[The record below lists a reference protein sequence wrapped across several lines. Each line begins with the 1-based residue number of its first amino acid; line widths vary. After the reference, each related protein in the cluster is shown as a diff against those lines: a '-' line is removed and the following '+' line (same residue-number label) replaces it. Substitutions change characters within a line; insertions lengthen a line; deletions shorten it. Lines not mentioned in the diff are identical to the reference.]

1 MTARGIILTEHD
13 VAELNRLIE
22 SRTAFDRHD
31 LELKPEGR
39 VFSGGVERLELDR
52 CRSAISGRE
61 GYGCQAAGHVAAL
74 KVGDDARPERGRL
87 AEP

>member
-31 LELKPEGR
+31 LEACPQPLAVSTLPGITWCDLG
-39 VFSGGVERLELDR
+39 S
-52 CRSAISGRE
+52 
-61 GYGCQAAGHVAAL
+61 
-74 KVGDDARPERGRL
+74 PERVVDVLTRLGLSTSRL
-87 AEP
+87 ATYTA